1 MTEYMSMTDD
11 AAALLAGLRRSGRQ
25 IADLPPA
32 LRPASLAAGY
42 DIQDH
47 LVAALG
53 ETIRGWK
60 LGVGSIKAK
69 RETGF
74 GRSVAGRVLGSRT
87 FENGATVPLLGAAP
101 VVVEFEIAFV
111 LGRDIH
117 PAEDPA
123 AVMDSVSETR
133 VTFELVRTSFIE
145 RSAVGFPS
153 FAADNSGFEALI
165 IGGTLDPADI
175 TAATESVVVSVD
187 GVERARMATGDDAT
201 DPVAAMTGFAGLA
214 QERGMILPQGSIIST
229 GTATLPFPL
238 AAPATITAHYL
249 GAALSC
255 RIVLA

>member
-1 MTEYMSMTDD
+1 MSTTDE
-11 AAALLAGLRRSGRQ
+11 AAAMLARLRRKGEQ

-42 DIQDH
+42 DIQDR

-74 GRSVAGRVLGSRT
+74 GRSVAGRVLGSRM
-87 FENGATVPLLGAAP
+87 FENGAIVPLLGTAP

-111 LGRDIH
+111 LARDIR
-117 PAEDPA
+117 PGEDPA
-123 AVMDSVSETR
+123 HAMDAIGETR
-133 VTFELVRTSFIE
+133 VTFELVRTSFID

-165 IGGTLDPADI
+165 IGGVLDRADI
-175 TAATESVVVSVD
+175 IAATESVVVSVD
-187 GVERARMATGDDAT
+187 GTERARMATGDDAT
-201 DPVAAMTGFAGLA
+201 DPVAAMIGFAGLA
-214 QERGMILPQGSIIST
+214 QERGMVLPRGAIIST
-229 GTATLPFPL
+229 GTATQPFPL
-238 AAPATITAHYL
+238 AAPATISARYL
-249 GAALSC
+249 GQDLSC
-255 RIVLA
+255 QIVLA

>member
-1 MTEYMSMTDD
+1 MSTTDD
-11 AAALLAGLRRSGRQ
+11 AAAVLARLRRSGDQ

-42 DIQDH
+42 DIQDR
-47 LVAALG
+47 LIVELG

-117 PAEDPA
+117 PHEDPA
-123 AVMDSVSETR
+123 AAMDAVGETR
-133 VTFELVRTSFIE
+133 VTFELVRTRFIN
-145 RSAVGFPS
+145 RGAIGFPS

-165 IGGTLDPADI
+165 IGDQIDRAEI
-175 TAATESVVVSVD
+175 AAVTESVVVSVGRGGARAD
-187 GVERARMATGDDAT
+187 GHRR
-201 DPVAAMTGFAGLA
+201 
-214 QERGMILPQGSIIST
+214 
-229 GTATLPFPL
+229 
-238 AAPATITAHYL
+238 
-249 GAALSC
+249 
-255 RIVLA
+255 